1 MKTRPTEDRVRASE
15 TSRLTEK
22 FQATIPASVRKAL
35 KLGKGDRIAFTI
47 RGEEVLLRRATTLDV
62 EFARA
67 VSESLSE
74 WSSPADER
82 AYADL

>member
-1 MKTRPTEDRVRASE
+1 MPLDDADPKSQ

-22 FQATIPASVRKAL
+22 FQATIPVSVRRAL
-35 KLGKGDRIAFTI
+35 RLNKGDRIVFTI
-47 RGEEVLLRRATTLDV
+47 RGKEVLLQRATALDL
-62 EFARA
+62 EFAKA
-67 VSESLSE
+67 VSDSLTE

>member
-1 MKTRPTEDRVRASE
+1 MPLDDTTPKSQ

-22 FQATIPASVRKAL
+22 YQATIPASVRRVL
-35 KLGKGDRIAFTI
+35 KLNKGDRIVFTI
-47 RGEEVLLRRATTLDV
+47 RGKDVLLQRAAAVDL
-62 EFARA
+62 EFANA
-67 VSESLSE
+67 VSDSLTE

>member
-1 MKTRPTEDRVRASE
+1 MPLDTTTSKSE

-22 FQATIPASVRKAL
+22 YQATIPASVRRAL
-35 KLGKGDRIAFTI
+35 KLNKGDRIVFTI
-47 RGEEVLLRRATTLDV
+47 RGKDVLLQRATAVDLD
-62 EFARA
+62 FARA
-67 VSESLSE
+67 VSDSLTE